1 MDTDQAVR
9 RVCLWLPSA
18 EEFLSHGSPNFRVA
32 GRTFATYSVNHHGD
46 GRVALWLKMPPG
58 AQDSLVGAQP
68 QLFFIPPYVGV
79 RGWVGVR
86 LDRHLSWKRIV
97 TLVREAYESIAPA
110 ALRATI
116 GAPPQFKSAPQPL
129 KAAAIDPF
137 RAPRV
142 AQRLERLRRLLGAY
156 PHVGEGTQFG
166 HPVWRVGKKSFVIA
180 RIEDARLTFCFWVGV
195 DQQGLHTQDPR
206 YRIPAYIGHNG
217 WIALDVQQRC
227 DWREVRALSLGS
239 YRHFATR
246 TILKGLPVV
255 G

>member
-32 GRTFATYSVNHHGD
+32 GKTFATYTVNHHGD

-58 AQDSLVGAQP
+58 AQDSLVRAQP
-68 QLFFIPPYVGV
+68 ALFFVPPYVGV

-86 LDRHLSWKRIV
+86 LDRSLGWPRV
-97 TLVREAYESIAPA
+97 VALVREAYESVAPA
-110 ALRATI
+110 SLRAQI
-116 GAPPQFKSAPQPL
+116 GAPPRFSTKPRPL
-129 KAAAIDPF
+129 KPAAIDPF
-137 RAPRV
+137 RAPRAV
-142 AQRLERLRRLLGAY
+142 QRLARLRALLGKY
-156 PHVGEGTQFG
+156 PHVSESAQFG

-180 RIEDARLTFCFWVGV
+180 RIEEGRLRFCFWVGV

-206 YRIPAYIGHNG
+206 YRIPAYLGHNG

-227 DWREVRALSLGS
+227 DWREVESLCLGS
-239 YRHFATR
+239 YRHFATP
-246 TILKGLPVV
+246 TILKALAHGS
-255 G
+255 